1 MINKIVS
8 LTFAVEAVT
17 LVPWE
22 TRAVEAAQ
30 CVCTVGEHV
39 TRTVLA
45 LVFVWN
51 EKEEE
56 LKILRRHKHRIK
68 ITACGRAPAMPN

>member
-1 MINKIVS
+1 M
-8 LTFAVEAVT
+8 EAVT
-17 LVPWE
+17 LVSWE

-30 CVCTVGEHV
+30 CVGTVGKHV

-56 LKILRRHKHRIK
+56 LKILRRRVE
-68 ITACGRAPAMPN
+68 

>member
-1 MINKIVS
+1 
-8 LTFAVEAVT
+8 VEAVT
-17 LVPWE
+17 LVAWK

-30 CVCTVGEHV
+30 CVRTVGKHV

-56 LKILRRHKHRIK
+56 LKILRRRLQQHKHN
-68 ITACGRAPAMPN
+68 CMRAPAMPN